1 MLQGI
6 TLQSVYDDALP
17 GNGYDKYM
25 ILEQNITY
33 TGEIGV
39 YEGSVFIEGNG
50 SIVNLNQG
58 LGLWV
63 YAEENYP
70 ASLYIEYLNIVN
82 GGYNG
87 ITFNGSSTGNISN
100 CNFIQNEF
108 GIQIMDES
116 NVIVN
121 NSNFISNNQYGV
133 AMRGTTSHFE
143 INYSNFWE
151 NNLGCGGYNE
161 NCWGLTWVPW
171 ELNGNGLLELNPIFV
186 NLDEWIFSYQ
196 ENSPCINA
204 GDPSQTDP
212 DGSIRDIG
220 AIWYDEQELG
230 DCNSD
235 NIQNILDIVYMVND
249 CILGF
254 GENCICGDL
263 NQDEIVNVLDVIIL
277 VNLILEI

>member
-1 MLQGI
+1 MKIITLYLFLVINIQLVQGI
-6 TLQSVYDDALP
+6 TLQSVYDDAVP
-17 GNGYDKYM
+17 ANGFNKYM
-25 ILEQNITY
+25 ILDPNITY

-70 ASLYIEYLNIVN
+70 ASLHIEYLNIVN

-87 ITFNGSSTGNISN
+87 ITFNGTSTGNISN

-108 GIQIMDES
+108 GIQIMDEAS
-116 NVIVN
+116 IIVN

-133 AMRGTTSHFE
+133 AMRGTTSSFE

-161 NCWGLTWVPW
+161 NC
-171 ELNGNGLLELNPIFV
+171 
-186 NLDEWIFSYQ
+186 
-196 ENSPCINA
+196 
-204 GDPSQTDP
+204 
-212 DGSIRDIG
+212 
-220 AIWYDEQELG
+220 
-230 DCNSD
+230 
-235 NIQNILDIVYMVND
+235 
-249 CILGF
+249 
-254 GENCICGDL
+254 
-263 NQDEIVNVLDVIIL
+263 
-277 VNLILEI
+277 